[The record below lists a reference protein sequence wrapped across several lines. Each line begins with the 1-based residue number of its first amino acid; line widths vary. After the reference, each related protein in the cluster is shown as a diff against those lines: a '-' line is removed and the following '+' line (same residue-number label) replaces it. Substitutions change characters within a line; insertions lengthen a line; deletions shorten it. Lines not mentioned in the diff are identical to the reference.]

1 MSAEKQKV
9 DFNDDIAIL
18 PLVQWLDYT
27 AGCDESVFVALPLIQ
42 RGSVW
47 KPEQL
52 INLWD
57 TLLRGMP
64 LGSLIYSK
72 IPKDTIVREIGENKS
87 FPAPEGAIGL
97 IDGQQRTLAMLIA
110 WLNVGEKMDRRIWV
124 DFADKPSDEHLFCLY
139 VTTKNQPFGFQKLAP
154 NSKLSLNERRK
165 AWKVFEDE
173 CGEIWKN
180 ERLEAWKVFKAK
192 YGETQKSEWQKEWK
206 EFVAKYGEAW
216 KLLQTIARLF
226 VCKCQALSR

>member
-9 DFNDDIAIL
+9 NFDYDIAIL
-18 PLVQWLDYT
+18 PLVQWLDYA

-110 WLNVGEKMDRRIWV
+110 WLKVGEKMDWTGGFGLILPTSPV
-124 DFADKPSDEHLFCLY
+124 MNICLDCMS
-139 VTTKNQPFGFQKLAP
+139 PQKT
-154 NSKLSLNERRK
+154 S
-165 AWKVFEDE
+165 
-173 CGEIWKN
+173 
-180 ERLEAWKVFKAK
+180 RLVFKK
-192 YGETQKSEWQKEWK
+192 PRLIQNCLLMSGEKHGK
-206 EFVAKYGEAW
+206 
-216 KLLQTIARLF
+216 RLKKNM
-226 VCKCQALSR
+226 VRKVRYSNHCKIFCSQMPSLITVNHHLI